1 MSGQEMAKEAG
12 TTQFDP
18 DIIEALCH
26 AINLRI
32 RGRMVLWHLTNIY
45 KYDIYSIIYIK
56 IS

>member
-12 TTQFDP
+12 ITQFDP
-18 DIIEALCH
+18 DIIEALCQ

-32 RGRMVLWHLTNIY
+32 RGRTVLWPLTNIY
-45 KYDIYSIIYIK
+45 KYDIYSVIYIK